1 MKQYL
6 AGKIRNVVLAG
17 HSDSGKTSL
26 AEAMLFKT
34 ATIERLGKIAEGNTV
49 CDFDAESIKR
59 KASIASS
66 IAPFAWGSTKINL
79 LDTPGLFD
87 FEAGLY
93 EGIRPAESVL
103 ISVSGKDGVSVGTEK
118 AYRLAKKLDKAT
130 MFFVSKLDVEHSD
143 YYKVLETLKAQFGP
157 SVCPIVV
164 PYSENNKVQCYINLI
179 DQKAYKYDEKGEPSE
194 VAMPD
199 MGHRLEGLQAAISE
213 AVAEADEELF
223 EKYFSGEQFTR
234 DEIIR
239 GVHKGVNNGAISP
252 VLCGSNVNLEGIDM
266 LLDAIVDLL
275 PSPWEKGGELAED
288 LSGEMV
294 EVKCTDEAPLAAFVF
309 KTVADPFVGK
319 LSYVKVVSGKLGADS
334 NPINIRTGQPEK
346 LGKIVYLRGK
356 KQEDTA
362 YITAGDI
369 GAVTKLSTALS
380 GDSLCDAKLQ
390 VRFQHETMPHPCYS
404 KAIKSK
410 DKTDE
415 TKIASAIQRLLEE
428 DPTVSYENNIETK
441 QQLISGLGDQHLDVI
456 VSKLKN
462 KFGVEISLEEP
473 RVAYRE
479 TIRKKVKVQGRHKKQ
494 SGGHG
499 QFGDVWIEFEP
510 NVGEFVFEEKVFGG
524 AVPKSFFPAV
534 EKGLQES
541 IKKGTLAGYPVVGLK
556 ATLVD
561 GSYHPVDSSEMA
573 FKMAASIA
581 FKAGIPDASPVLLE
595 PICSLSAFVPD
606 VNTGDL
612 IGELNKRRGR
622 VLGMNPTNEGLQE
635 IVADVPQSEM
645 ADFATAMRSI
655 TQGRGYFTLEFARY
669 EQVPSHLEAKIIEEA
684 AKLHSEE

>member
-34 ATIERLGKIAEGNTV
+34 ASIERLGKIVEGNTV

-59 KASIASS
+59 KSSIASAV
-66 IAPFAWGSTKINL
+66 APFAWGSTKINL

-103 ISVSGKDGVSVGTEK
+103 IAVSGKDGVSVGTEK
-118 AYRLAKKLDKAT
+118 AYRLAKKLDKST
-130 MFFVSKLDVEHSD
+130 MFFVSKLDVENSD
-143 YYKVLETLKAQFGP
+143 YYKVLEALKAQFGP
-157 SVCPIVV
+157 SICPIVV
-164 PYSENNKVQCYINLI
+164 PYSENNQVQCYINLI

-252 VLCGSNVNLEGIDM
+252 VLCGSNATLEGVDM

-346 LGKIVYLRGK
+346 LGKIVYMRGK

-390 VRFQHETMPHPCYS
+390 VRFLHETMPRPCYS

-415 TKIASAIQRLLEE
+415 TKIATAIQRLLEE
-428 DPTVSYENNIETK
+428 DPTISYENNIETR

-462 KFGVEISLEEP
+462 KFGVEVSLEEP

-510 NVGEFVFEEKVFGG
+510 NVGDFVFEEKVFGG

-573 FKMAASIA
+573 FKMAAIIA

-645 ADFATAMRSI
+645 SDFATAMRSI